1 MQKILSRLSL
11 VSLVCIFLVIVAGS
25 VVRMTGS
32 GMGCPDWPKCFGY
45 YIPPTSGETLAW
57 TGDRE
62 FDKGNIII
70 KEEKLLVAKQDF
82 TSSAVFESDNWEVYT
97 KHDYAIFNAAHTW
110 TEYINR
116 LTGAL
121 SGLPVLAFF
130 IASLF
135 YIRKDPLIMVLGL
148 TGVLLLGFEAWL
160 GKIVVDGNLVP
171 HQITYHMFG
180 AIALVGLY
188 IYLYIRLNK
197 KNLGLKKA
205 VKDKMIM
212 RAGWI
217 ALIIILVQTFLGT
230 LVREEVDL
238 IGKAELL
245 SFPDWIEQLSINFK
259 IHRSFSI
266 AVVLLIGW
274 FAIKVQRTQS
284 IPKLPRL
291 LLITILLEVLLGM
304 GLAYFDMPA
313 IMQPLHLLLAII
325 GFGLILAIMLIY
337 KAKTSNSI

>member
-45 YIPPTSGETLAW
+45 YIPPTSPEALAW
-57 TGDRE
+57 SADRS

-70 KEEKLLVAKQDF
+70 KDERLLVAKQDF
-82 TSSAVFESDNWEVYT
+82 TSDTAFNSENWEVYT

-116 LTGAL
+116 LFGAL

-130 IASLF
+130 IVSFF

-160 GKIVVDGNLVP
+160 GKVVVDGNLVP

-197 KNLGLKKA
+197 KSFGLKKIDR
-205 VKDKMIM
+205 DKRVI
-212 RAGWI
+212 RLGWL
-217 ALIIILVQTFLGT
+217 ALIIVLLQTFLGT
-230 LVREEVDL
+230 IVREEVDF
-238 IGKAELL
+238 IGKEELL
-245 SFPDWIEQLSINFK
+245 ADTNWIDQLSVYFL

-266 AVVLLIGW
+266 AVVLIIGW
-274 FAIKVQRTQS
+274 YAIKVFRTGG
-284 IPKLPRL
+284 IAKLPRL
-291 LLITILLEVLLGM
+291 LMITIIIEVLLGM

-313 IMQPLHLLLAII
+313 FMQPLHLLLAIV
-325 GFGLILAIMLIY
+325 GFGLIVAIMLIY
-337 KAKTSNSI
+337 SAKTSSSI

>member
-1 MQKILSRLSL
+1 MQKLLSRLSL
-11 VSLVCIFLVIVAGS
+11 ISLVCIFLVIVAGS
-25 VVRMTGS
+25 IVRMTGS

-45 YIPPTSGETLAW
+45 YIPPTSVEALTWAA
-57 TGDRE
+57 DRE
-62 FDKGNIII
+62 FDKDNIII
-70 KEEKLLVAKQDF
+70 KEERLLVAKQDF
-82 TSSAVFESDNWEVYT
+82 TSSKVFIPENWEVYT
-97 KHDYAIFNAAHTW
+97 KHDYAVFNAAHTW

-116 LTGAL
+116 LTGAV

-135 YIRKDPLIMVLGL
+135 YIRKDPLIMILGL

-197 KNLGLKKA
+197 KTLGLKKV

-212 RAGWI
+212 RAGWL

-238 IGKAELL
+238 IGKSELL
-245 SFPDWIEQLSINFK
+245 LFPDWIEQLSINFK

-274 FAIKVQRTQS
+274 FAIKVHQTRG
-284 IPKLPRL
+284 IPKLPGL

-304 GLAYFDMPA
+304 ALAFFDMPA
-313 IMQPLHLLLAII
+313 AVQPLHLHLAII
-325 GFGLILAIMLIY
+325 AFGLIMAIMLIY
-337 KAKTSNSI
+337 KAKTSESI

>member
-1 MQKILSRLSL
+1 MQNILSRLSL
-11 VSLVCIFLVIVAGS
+11 FSLGCIFLVILAGS
-25 VVRMTGS
+25 IVRMTGS

-45 YIPPTSGETLAW
+45 YIPPTSVETLTW
-57 TGDRE
+57 STDRD

-70 KEEKLLVAKQDF
+70 KEERLLVAKQDF
-82 TSSAVFESDNWEVYT
+82 TSSTVFDPENWEIYA
-97 KHDYAIFNAAHTW
+97 KHDYALFNAAHTW

-116 LTGAL
+116 LLGAI

-130 IASLF
+130 VASLF
-135 YIRKDPLIMVLGL
+135 YLRKDPLIMVLGL
-148 TGVLLLGFEAWL
+148 AGVLLLGFEAWL

-197 KNLGLKKA
+197 QAFGLKKV
-205 VKDKMIM
+205 VKDT
-212 RAGWI
+212 RLVLVGWI
-217 ALIIILVQTFLGT
+217 ALIVILLQIFLGT
-230 LVREEVDL
+230 IVREEVDF

-245 SFPDWIEQLSINFK
+245 SFADWIEQLSIYFK

-274 FAIKVQRTQS
+274 YAIKIHRTRS
-284 IPKLPRL
+284 IAKLPGL
-291 LLITILLEVLLGM
+291 LLITILIEVLLGM
-304 GLAYFDMPA
+304 ALAFFDIPA
-313 IMQPLHLLLAII
+313 FMQPLHLIMAII
-325 GFGLILAIMLIY
+325 AFSLILAIMLVY
-337 KAKTSNSI
+337 KAKTSETI